1 MQENKEW
8 SKDVATQTATDAVDK
23 DVTTKDAVAERRQR
37 GGGLLMLC
45 VDGLRLTR
53 CLVPCRQLI

>member
-53 CLVPCRQLI
+53 